1 MSKLS
6 EQNILEII
14 ESKLL
19 TFRKKKKSLEEQTN
33 NKLSEVEEIKS
44 NIKSLEINLENT
56 LKTIQN
62 SQLEIEKID
71 KLIEEIDNGYS
82 NLVESGQCLMSII
95 NNAQE

>member
-33 NKLSEVEEIKS
+33 TKLSEVEEIKN